1 MAEQGVSVNSQTS
14 ALVQQVLELV
24 IGILPR
30 ASRIV
35 GSESRSA
42 PIILRL
48 DLSRFHRFY
57 LTPKPTDLML
67 QEVFPF
73 FPVQI
78 KNPTCRTTNQ
88 DYC

>member
-1 MAEQGVSVNSQTS
+1 MNSQIS
-14 ALVQQVLELV
+14 ALIHQVLEWV

-30 ASRIV
+30 ASRTV
-35 GSESRSA
+35 GSESRLA

-48 DLSRFHRFY
+48 DLSRFHGFY

-67 QEVFPF
+67 QEVNPF
-73 FPVQI
+73 FQAQI
-78 KNPTCRTTNQ
+78 NPSCRTNNQ